1 MHQIESNIQVG
12 ARIGLKSNT
21 DSIMPRAS
29 TLKAQ
34 DDELA
39 VETPKRAARAKI
51 VRPTTVE
58 LVMDAIRRKIL
69 SGELA
74 PGEPLRQEALAEE
87 LGVSRLPIRE
97 AISRLESEG
106 MLNVVPHKGAYV
118 CALSVDEIHE
128 TFDIRLR
135 LEPWI
140 FIEAIP
146 RMTARDLAQAEEVVA
161 AMDKAADS
169 EWGHLNWR
177 LHETLYLPAQRDMTL
192 SILKRLHEKADR
204 YFRLQVVN
212 VPIRKQA
219 HEEHME
225 LIAVCKQGDLK
236 RAEKLLTEHLRV
248 AADQIVGVV
257 ESVLHR

>member
-1 MHQIESNIQVG
+1 MPQTSAVNVSE
-12 ARIGLKSNT
+12 T
-21 DSIMPRAS
+21 DN
-29 TLKAQ
+29 
-34 DDELA
+34 A
-39 VETPKRAARAKI
+39 VLPTRVRGQARAKI

-58 LVMDAIRRKIL
+58 LVINAIRRQIL

-97 AISRLESEG
+97 AISRLEAEG

-118 CALSVDEIHE
+118 CALSVSEIQE
-128 TFDIRLR
+128 TFEIRQR

-140 FIEAIP
+140 FVEAIP
-146 RMTARDLAQAEEVVA
+146 RMTERDFETAERIVA
-161 AMDKAADS
+161 AMDTAADS
-169 EWGHLNWR
+169 EWGHLNWQ
-177 LHETLYLPAQRDMTL
+177 LHETLYTPAQREMTL
-192 SILKRLHEKADR
+192 AMLKRLHEKADR

-225 LIAVCKQGDLK
+225 LIRISRDRNLA
-236 RAEKLLTEHLRV
+236 RAEELLADHLRV
-248 AADQIVGVV
+248 AAEQIIGVV
-257 ESVLHR
+257 QKVLTR